1 MILKG
6 GPRSGPEL
14 QGTPNMGQTAV
25 SAVSQA
31 ASGEC
36 QESLLSPLKHSAIF
50 TQDVCTVLRSFF
62 SVSAAS
68 FYPIFNAVELNKRT
82 QFSC

>member
-1 MILKG
+1 
-6 GPRSGPEL
+6 
-14 QGTPNMGQTAV
+14 MGQTAV

-50 TQDVCTVLRSFF
+50 TQDVCTVLALFLQRLRRKFLS
-62 SVSAAS
+62 
-68 FYPIFNAVELNKRT
+68 NL
-82 QFSC
+82 